1 MLESFRNRK
10 PRSAEAL
17 AKQGTK
23 EKARWLDPEYRAK
36 QSASR
41 KSAWASLSAEA
52 RAARL
57 GPMLETLTP
66 EKRAS
71 NSRLA
76 ATPEARQK
84 KSRTFKSL
92 WANQEW
98 REKQLVRQ
106 EAGRL
111 RMDRRTMGQHIS
123 AAWTPERRAA
133 QAERMSK
140 LRQRQILE
148 AQRAQRLLFT

>member
-1 MLESFRNRK
+1 MK
-10 PRSAEAL
+10 AL
-17 AKQGTK
+17 
-23 EKARWLDPEYRAK
+23 WLDPGYRARLS
-36 QSASR
+36 QSR
-41 KSAWASLSAEA
+41 KRMWAKLSPEA

-57 GPMLETLTP
+57 GPMIRTLTP
-66 EKRAS
+66 EKRAR

-76 ATPEARQK
+76 ASPEARQK
-84 KSRTFKSL
+84 RSRTFKAL

-98 REKQLVRQ
+98 REKQLLRQ

-111 RMDRRTMGQHIS
+111 KMDRKRMGEHIS

-140 LRQRQILE
+140 LRRRQVLE
-148 AQRAQRLLFT
+148 AQRRQKSLFI

>member
-1 MLESFRNRK
+1 MSESFRNRK
-10 PRSAEAL
+10 PRSADAL
-17 AKQGTK
+17 AKQSK
-23 EKARWLDPEYRAK
+23 WMKALWLDPGYRAK
-36 QSASR
+36 LSQSRR
-41 KSAWASLSAEA
+41 KMWAKLSPEA

-57 GPMLETLTP
+57 GPMLRTLTP
-66 EKRAS
+66 EKRAR

-76 ATPEARQK
+76 ASPEARQK
-84 KSRTFKSL
+84 KSRTFKAL
-92 WANQEW
+92 WANQAW

-111 RMDRRTMGQHIS
+111 KMDRKTMGQHIS
-123 AAWTPERRAA
+123 AAWTPERKTA

-148 AQRAQRLLFT
+148 AQRAQRPLFI